1 MTTLTSVDDGET
13 TMTQGDARPC
23 LVYRL
28 RGPNALIVAAPMF
41 DGLQHRPDASF
52 GIEAD

>member
-1 MTTLTSVDDGET
+1 
-13 TMTQGDARPC
+13 MTQSDARPC